1 LAVEIK
7 YWDKGAWI
15 SYLKDDILPFYE
27 SLLAMLNLWKE
38 LKETAHG
45 KFLSDVIKDA
55 PNLELVFAA
64 GTSPPDKYEEEGL
77 ALVYKSLF
85 GTNIKLREYYFLKSL
100 GKEPKTICAVEKT
113 AVVNYLDHMSVLVE
127 RILSRASELELI
139 TQAELQNIQEESR
152 KVVQVVLANPESVS
166 ERFTEFLN
174 RALRLTVAY
183 NEYTRFIWHLRKI
196 PKKYVMEFYPE
207 LLKPNAFKFIQELLG
222 LSEYIVPQ
230 VEDPEIVD
238 MYTMFSFDYAT
249 KVTEPTRTGYSTL
262 DGREVNVY
270 TYFKGGLPPTYDP
283 YKTIGGCMCRVNE
296 LIWGLF
302 SDYPT
307 SEYLKLV
314 VSEVPNPFK
323 EWQSAVASEPPTRSE
338 VNYPNCYEDLS
349 VLDECLPSIFTG
361 MAELVKGEGRILY
374 IFRRW

>member
-1 LAVEIK
+1 MAVEIK

-38 LKETAHG
+38 LKEAAHR

-249 KVTEPTRTGYSTL
+249 KVTAGYRVL
-262 DGREVNVY
+262 DGREVVDVY
-270 TYFKGGLPPTYDP
+270 SYFKGGLPPTYDP
-283 YKTIGGCMCRVNE
+283 YKTIGGCICRINE

-302 SDYPT
+302 SNY
-307 SEYLKLV
+307 SWCLKMV